1 MRFNQIT
8 VTCVLAATTAL
19 AGCQSSRLGGLNTQ
33 PAVNSPAPLP
43 AAPSGTVQQGTLTPP
58 AVQPKESFPTA
69 PSAPTIATPAPKP
82 TETETKVASL
92 PTETGGPVTREQMV
106 GAWKVSTG
114 GSSCQ
119 MFLALTKWS
128 GGFRAASRGCPG
140 AAASVTAWNVS
151 GNQVQLKDSSGS
163 TVAVLLSS
171 GPTRYAG
178 SAGGAPITLSR

>member
-1 MRFNQIT
+1 MRMNQIT
-8 VTCVLAATTAL
+8 ITCILAATTVL

-33 PAVNSPAPLP
+33 PVINSPAPLP
-43 AAPSGTVQQGTLTPP
+43 AAPSGTIQQGTLTAPTVTGQE
-58 AVQPKESFPTA
+58 AFPTA
-69 PSAPTIATPAPKP
+69 PEAPTIATPS
-82 TETETKVASL
+82 TTTEETEIASL
-92 PTETGGPVTREQMV
+92 PSATGGPVTREQMV
-106 GAWKVSTG
+106 GAWKVSTA

-140 AAASVTAWNVS
+140 VAANVTAWNVS
-151 GNQVQLKDSSGS
+151 GNQVQLKDSNGS

-178 SAGGAPITLSR
+178 SASGTPITLSR